1 MTAQRDELVKSYFDL
16 LCKWNKKMNLTSIDD
31 EDGFYVKH
39 VDDSLQALP
48 YLSDA
53 NRIIDLGTGAGI
65 PGIILKIFRPDL
77 DVTLMDSVRKKISFC
92 GEAIRQLKLTDV
104 RAVWGRAEDE
114 VLARSV
120 GKFDTIISRA
130 TWELKTYLKIANLY
144 TKPGSVVIAMKGKN
158 WVGELEKAGKLCG
171 ELSLEG
177 AHPYKLKSG
186 EERCILVFTC

>member
-39 VDDSLQALP
+39 VDDSLQVLP

-53 NRIIDLGTGAGI
+53 NRIIDLGAGAGI
-65 PGIILKIFRPDL
+65 PGIILKIFRPEL

-92 GEAIRQLKLTDV
+92 GEVIRRLKLVDV

-114 VLARSV
+114 MLARSV

-130 TWELKTYLKIANLY
+130 TWELKAYLKIASLY

-158 WVGELEKAGKLCG
+158 WARELEKAGKICG
-171 ELSLEG
+171 DLSLEG
-177 AHPYKLKSG
+177 THPYKLKSG
-186 EERCILVFTC
+186 EDRCILVFR